1 MDTLN
6 PVKLSKQKEL
16 VHTWLQ
22 HQCRG
27 TVVAPTGFGK
37 SLVAVLIISMM
48 NERHPE
54 RTTLV
59 VVPRID
65 LKNKWL
71 LDIEMHELINV
82 QVMVINTAVK
92 QVRSCNLLVL
102 DEVHHCFSDTFRLVF
117 GFQYNF
123 ILGLTATFDRQDKK
137 HEYLS
142 NHCPVI
148 ATVPLSHARNEQFIS
163 DFRVFCL
170 GLDLTADQ
178 WEEYEAISDSM
189 SFYFGFFGNDL
200 NLLEQCS
207 RSKQARI
214 NLAQALSTSERQVK
228 IYVYQAYR
236 WIQSRKNFLYSIPQ
250 KVEAVKKILDHL
262 PVKTITFS
270 ETIDFVKSLERAIHG
285 SKAIHSKMSIPVRK
299 KVLDDFASDQFRII
313 HSATMLDEG
322 VDIPELEMAIIC
334 SGSSSKRQS
343 VQRIGRALRFVEGKT
358 AIIINLF
365 CRNTQEELWVKNRLE
380 GTPNVILVDT
390 YNELLSHLNQLSLDY
405 PLQIPIHSHQNYQT

>member
-1 MDTLN
+1 METLN

-16 VHTWLQ
+16 VGTWLQ

-37 SLVAVLIISMM
+37 SLIAILIIRLM
-48 NERHPE
+48 NERHPD

-65 LKNKWL
+65 LRNKWL
-71 LDIEMHELINV
+71 LDIEQHDLVNV

-92 QVRSCNLLVL
+92 QKRSCNLLVI
-102 DEVHHCFSDTFRLVF
+102 DEVHHAASDTFRLVF
-117 GFQYNF
+117 DFQYNF

-142 NHCPVI
+142 QYCPVI
-148 ATVPLSHARNEQFIS
+148 ATIPLSHARKEQFIS

-170 GLDLTADQ
+170 GLDMTPDQ

-189 SFYFGFFGNDL
+189 SFYFGFFGHDL
-200 NLLEQCS
+200 NLLEACS
-207 RSKQARI
+207 QSRPARI
-214 NLAQALSTSERQVK
+214 NLAQALSTSEKQVK
-228 IYVYQAYR
+228 IYAYQAYR
-236 WIQSRKNFLYSIPQ
+236 WIQSRKNFLYSLPQ
-250 KVEAVKKILDHL
+250 KVETVRDILDHL
-262 PVKTITFS
+262 PLKTITFS
-270 ETIDFVKSLERAIHG
+270 ETIDFVKSLERTIPG
-285 SKAIHSKMSIPVRK
+285 SKAIHSKMSQPARK
-299 KVLDDFASDQFRII
+299 KVLDDFANDRFRII

-322 VDIPELEMAIIC
+322 IDVPELEMAIIC

-343 VQRIGRALRFVEGKT
+343 VQRIGRALRFVPGKT

-365 CRNTQEELWVKNRLE
+365 CRGTQEELWVKNRLE

-390 YNELLSHLNQLSLDY
+390 YKELLSFLDQLSLDY
-405 PLQIPIHSHQNYQT
+405 PAQIPDYSH